1 MYQHFWFQCPAGQ
14 VLDLTTNTWVINCNL
29 DSQILIN
36 DTPIWRDFDYYVD
49 PSSSSLVEL
58 GSYSYPYKSIGLVFV
73 ELMNYHAHSNRTINV
88 FLREGT
94 INELQI
100 AKNYIINTTLVNFK
114 SYSTLSTSIP
124 QKAILMMKDTNVT
137 MFSPLTL
144 FNILNNTF
152 LNIDTVIYKN
162 NIMSQ
167 NEKLILLNSDTC
179 IFIDRSS
186 VTFDNLVFKSS
197 LSSINK
203 AVYYI
208 KPVYLQTKTLTITN
222 VDFLVSNFLEYS
234 I

>member
-1 MYQHFWFQCPAGQ
+1 MKWIFTNEKLEVFLWCLQSHLLNPQCLWSICNPI
-14 VLDLTTNTWVINCNL
+14 LPKFSNTPTKEFMNIQPKNP
-29 DSQILIN
+29 Q
-36 DTPIWRDFDYYVD
+36 TPN
-49 PSSSSLVEL
+49 SSLN
-58 GSYSYPYKSIGLVFV
+58 PHIDSIVKYLF
-73 ELMNYHAHSNRTINV
+73 
-88 FLREGT
+88 
-94 INELQI
+94 
-100 AKNYIINTTLVNFK
+100 INTTLVNFK

-222 VDFLVSNFLEYS
+222 VDFLVSNFFWN
-234 I
+234 IRFRR